1 MPAENREGDVLRCL
15 RELGPDGGT
24 VEDIA
29 SRASMSVRAT
39 RRHLENLVAAGVA
52 RGETLREPPF
62 RRVWRV
68 R

>member
-1 MPAENREGDVLRCL
+1 MPAENREADVSAAL

-24 VEDIA
+24 LETVA
-29 SRASMSVRAT
+29 ARAGLSPKAT

-52 RGETLREPPF
+52 RGETEKEPPF
-62 RRVWRV
+62 RRKWRL